1 MTDHLDL
8 AKMAPPSKNIKA
20 TKIRPSDIGNK
31 VKSQYATVNGHRWH
45 YLDTPSEGSQKGTIF
60 LIHGFPDISFAWRYQ
75 IPLFSSLG
83 FRSIAL
89 DCMGYGNTGS
99 SSSLSD
105 FSFKTHAEAVAG
117 IAKSLGITRAVIG
130 GHDWGGMA
138 VYRIAQWKPE
148 LISHVFSVATAYA
161 PIQNRF
167 VSTRELVESGSVPQ
181 FGYQLQFGSEDDQ
194 VERVIKDGD
203 EGRMRKFLLG
213 MYGGKVKSGKR
224 FMTPEMG
231 IDLRILEDESDEVA
245 MTPLLNEEELD
256 YYVKEFL
263 KNGVHGPCNWYRT
276 RKVNFEDELEM
287 QEERRKVV
295 RQPTL
300 YILATKDN
308 ILTREMSRGMEK
320 AIPNLT
326 SAEVDAGHWALWHT
340 PDETNAILEDWLLGV
355 VLGGKSKL

>member
-1 MTDHLDL
+1 
-8 AKMAPPSKNIKA
+8 MAPPGNIKA
-20 TKIRPSDIGNK
+20 PKIRPSDIGKK
-31 VKSQYATVNGHRWH
+31 VQSQYATVNGRKWH
-45 YLDTPSEGSQKGTIF
+45 YLDTPPQGPQKGTIF

-89 DCMGYGNTGS
+89 DCMGYGNTGTTS
-99 SSSLSD
+99 DLSA

-117 IAKSLGITRAVIG
+117 IAKSLKIRTAVIG

-138 VYRIAQWKPE
+138 VYRIAQWQPE

-161 PIQNRF
+161 PVHERY

-181 FGYQLQFGSEDDQ
+181 FGYQLQFGSEDCV
-194 VERVIKDGD
+194 VEKAVREGD
-203 EGRMRKFLLG
+203 ERRMRKFLLG
-213 MYGGKVKSGKR
+213 MYGGKVGSGKR
-224 FMTPEMG
+224 FMSGEKG
-231 IDLRILEDESDEVA
+231 IDLSILEDEGEEVG
-245 MTPLLNEEELD
+245 MSPLLNEEELE

-263 KNGVHGPCNWYRT
+263 KNGINGPCNWYRT
-276 RKVNFEDELEM
+276 RKINFEDELGLEP
-287 QEERRKVV
+287 ERKKAVK
-295 RQPTL
+295 QPTL
-300 YILATKDN
+300 YILATKDA

-326 SAEVDAGHWALWHT
+326 RAEVDAGHWALWHT
-340 PDETNAILEDWLLGV
+340 PDETNAILKDWLLGV